1 MKRYCIEGIGTGI
14 LMLAIIC
21 TVNSDIHVDLQPLVI
36 GMLLTIAIYGGAH
49 ISDAHYNPV
58 VSLGFWM
65 RGRLTLSELL
75 GYVIGQSVGILLAV
89 GVGVCVLGKIP
100 EAPPQPMPLFQGSV
114 VEAIGAYVLVWVIL
128 TVATI
133 PKHRSNPLNGLI
145 IGMTVVGLIYIFRSV
160 GSGACFNPA
169 VALGTLAS
177 GLNTTANMFPIIL
190 SNIVGA
196 VLAAVTLN
204 LTNPVDDTP
213 NR

>member
-1 MKRYCIEGIGTGI
+1 MKRYYIEGIGTGI

-21 TVNSDIHVDLQPLVI
+21 TVNSDIHSDLHPLVI
-36 GMLLTIAIYGGAH
+36 GMLLTVAIYGGAH

-65 RGRLTLSELL
+65 RDMLTLRELL
-75 GYVIGQSVGILLAV
+75 GYIIGQSVGILLAV
-89 GVGVCVLGKIP
+89 LVGVFALGLSP
-100 EAPPQPMPLFQGSV
+100 EVPPQSMIILQGSL

-145 IGMTVVGLIYIFRSV
+145 IGMTVVGLIYIFRNV

-177 GLNTTANMFPIIL
+177 GLNTTANMLPIIL

-196 VLAAVTLN
+196 LLAAVTLN
-204 LTNPVDDTP
+204 VTNPVDKALTH
-213 NR
+213 